1 MCCFVFN
8 TLLHLALSLFCL
20 CLLMLSNLCFSS
32 IMLRGKQK
40 AKAATPRRAHSRA
53 ALLSSVGQFPV
64 GSLWKSQHGSE
75 CNYAVFCIE
84 PSSRSSFATS
94 HPLSCPSVSSTFSH
108 ARTHTCTP
116 ATRQTTCAGARMHL
130 ESDSDDEVLPAK
142 KTIFR
147 SGVRLSKEGGCVLK
161 HVCVYC

>member
-94 HPLSCPSVSSTFSH
+94 L
-108 ARTHTCTP
+108 AP
-116 ATRQTTCAGARMHL
+116 A
-130 ESDSDDEVLPAK
+130 VLPLRLEHVFSCAYAHMH
-142 KTIFR
+142 TGYTPNHLCR
-147 SGVRLSKEGGCVLK
+147 SPDASRIRLR
-161 HVCVYC
+161 